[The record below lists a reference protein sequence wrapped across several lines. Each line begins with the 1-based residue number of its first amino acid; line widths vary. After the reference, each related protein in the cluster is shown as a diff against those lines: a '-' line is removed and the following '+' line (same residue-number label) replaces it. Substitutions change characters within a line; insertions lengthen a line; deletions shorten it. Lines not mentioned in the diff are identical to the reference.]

1 MIKGQGKFIH
11 VLTPMHVGGNYEFS
25 VVDQPIQ
32 REGHTGFPKIEASS
46 FKGSVRHHLERQ
58 NKNVEEL
65 FGSTEQAGKLTFT
78 DAHILFFPIRSAK
91 GLYALITCP
100 SILARYTKGEP
111 IKLDGEANTYSNDLI
126 IEGKLLLDEY
136 VYTDI
141 KRNDDFNQIIK
152 SIEEKMGS
160 AICLKQHALLLSDDD
175 FAYFVK
181 HHTEIITRTA
191 IDSTTGIVKEGA
203 LFDEEYVPAEAI
215 FYTTIYGEDKDIANL
230 ELDVLQIGGNMT
242 IGKGF
247 VKIYNEEAQ
256 YEKHSK

>member
-58 NKNVEEL
+58 NKKVEEL

-111 IKLDGEANTYSNDLI
+111 IELDGEAATYSNDLI

-141 KRNDDFNQIIK
+141 KKNDNFNQIIE

-160 AICLKQHALLLSDDD
+160 AICLKKHALLLSDDD

-181 HHTEIITRTA
+181 HHTEVITRVA
-191 IDSTTGIVKEGA
+191 IDSTTGTVNEG

-247 VKIYNEEAQ
+247 VKIYNAGDQ
-256 YEKHSK
+256 DEKHSK

>member
-111 IKLDGEANTYSNDLI
+111 IKLDGEAATYSNDLI

-181 HHTEIITRTA
+181 HHTEVITRVA
-191 IDSTTGIVKEGA
+191 IDSTTGTVKEG

-215 FYTTIYGEDKDIANL
+215 FYTTIYGEGIENL
-230 ELDVLQIGGNMT
+230 GLDVLQIGGNMT

-247 VKIYNEEAQ
+247 VKIYNAEAQ

>member
-46 FKGSVRHHLERQ
+46 FKGSIRHHLERQ

-111 IKLDGEANTYSNDLI
+111 IKLDGEAATYSNDLI

-181 HHTEIITRTA
+181 HHTEVITRVA
-191 IDSTTGIVKEGA
+191 IDSTTGTVNEG

-215 FYTTIYGEDKDIANL
+215 FYTTIYGEGIENL
-230 ELDVLQIGGNMT
+230 GLDVLQIGGNMT

-247 VKIYNEEAQ
+247 VKIYNAEAQ

>member
-58 NKNVEEL
+58 NEKLEEL

-111 IKLDGEANTYSNDLI
+111 IKLDGEAATYSNDLI

-181 HHTEIITRTA
+181 HHTEVITRVA
-191 IDSTTGIVKEGA
+191 IDSTTGTVNEG

-215 FYTTIYGEDKDIANL
+215 FYTTIYGEGIENL
-230 ELDVLQIGGNMT
+230 GLDVLQIGGNMT

-247 VKIYNEEAQ
+247 VKIYNAEAQ

>member
-58 NKNVEEL
+58 NEKLEEL

-100 SILARYTKGEP
+100 SILARFTKGEP

-181 HHTEIITRTA
+181 HHTEVITRVA
-191 IDSTTGIVKEGA
+191 IDSTTGTVNEG

-215 FYTTIYGEDKDIANL
+215 FYTTIYGEGIENL
-230 ELDVLQIGGNMT
+230 GLDVLQIGGNMT

-247 VKIYNEEAQ
+247 VKIYNAEAQ